1 MSKAVNNNDKD
12 FDAKPL
18 TIADVQEQTR
28 IYLERISTNKILIAG
43 IVRDKRKT
51 EPKIKMKR
59 VDGKY
64 TDEPILDDD
73 GQVQYWDPKY
83 YITIAF
89 EGGELDL
96 LVELS
101 WYSSLNV
108 GNRALFEGH
117 KGVKYGNVQD
127 IYTNYTVL

>member
-64 TDEPILDDD
+64 TDEPIFDED
-73 GQVQYWDPKY
+73 GQFQYWDPKY